1 MHGRGVRQCAEEAFK
16 WYVSQH
22 VFFLRFLHGPSQ
34 YFRHDIF
41 TSRLVFQ
48 EYSSAACRRY
58 LRAAERGHRA
68 SQLQVSR
75 SFANGGRGAARDP
88 VAAERW
94 AKAAAGK

>member
-16 WYVSQH
+16 WYVSHH
-22 VFFLRFLHGPSQ
+22 VFSLFDFCMAHLII
-34 YFRHDIF
+34 IF

-58 LRAAERGHRA
+58 LRAAERGHRS